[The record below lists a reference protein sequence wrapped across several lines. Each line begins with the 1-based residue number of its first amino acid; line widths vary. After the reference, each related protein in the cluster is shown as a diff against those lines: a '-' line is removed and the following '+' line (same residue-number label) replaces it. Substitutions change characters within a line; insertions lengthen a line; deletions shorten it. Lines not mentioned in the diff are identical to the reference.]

1 MMKNILIFFALSSCI
16 VFYGQNEVYEIR
28 TYELFQYSNF
38 NHFNTYFKDH
48 LIPILNQQ
56 GINNI
61 GVFHEISKD
70 LPRKIYVM
78 IPYTNMD
85 IYEKARSLLA
95 SNRRIQEASAQLS
108 PFTKPIFNRYE
119 TYLNMAFDGMPQMV
133 KPDHK
138 NRFFELRT
146 YESHSEDAYRRKI
159 NMFNEG
165 ELELF
170 NQLDFGSVFFGDKIA
185 GGRMPCLTYML
196 AFESME
202 ERNENWAQFIDH
214 PTWTKLK
221 SDPAYKESC
230 CSSITRA
237 FLTSLPY
244 SQL

>member
-1 MMKNILIFFALSSCI
+1 MKNILLFFALSSSI
-16 VFYGQNEVYEIR
+16 ILYAQNEVYEIR
-28 TYELFQYSNF
+28 TYELFQYSNLKD
-38 NHFNTYFKDH
+38 FNTYFKDH
-48 LIPILNQQ
+48 FIPTLNQQ

-61 GVFHEISKD
+61 GVFQEVSKD
-70 LPRKIYVM
+70 LPRKIYVF
-78 IPYTNMD
+78 IPYNNMVT
-85 IYEKARSLLA
+85 YEKARSLMA
-95 SNRRIQEASAQLS
+95 SNWRIQKASAQLS
-108 PFTKPIFNRYE
+108 PANKPIFNRYE
-119 TYLNMAFDGMPQMV
+119 TSLYMAFDGMPKMV
-133 KPDHK
+133 KPDDK

-146 YESHSEDAYRRKI
+146 YESYSEDAYRRKVK
-159 NMFNEG
+159 MFNEG

-196 AFESME
+196 AFENME
-202 ERNENWAQFIDH
+202 ERNENWAKFIDH
-214 PTWTKLK
+214 STWIKLK